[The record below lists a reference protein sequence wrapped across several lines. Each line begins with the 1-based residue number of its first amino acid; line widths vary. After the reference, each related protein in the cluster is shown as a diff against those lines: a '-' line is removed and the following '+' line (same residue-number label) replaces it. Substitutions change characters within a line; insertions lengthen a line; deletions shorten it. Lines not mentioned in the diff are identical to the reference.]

1 MISSLFERY
10 TTYELSSYLYL
21 DIMSQSLKM
30 LLAALAVVVV
40 VVAGYM
46 VYQWQIGKNAEPAN
60 VFSSEPAT
68 LPSGT
73 STTDDSLAQD
83 AAAIDAELKGLESD
97 NTSLDTSLK
106 ESAQVQ

>member
-1 MISSLFERY
+1 
-10 TTYELSSYLYL
+10 
-21 DIMSQSLKM
+21 MSQSLKM

-40 VVAGYM
+40 VTAGFM
-46 VYQWQIGKNAEPAN
+46 VYQSQMSKNADTAAVFSNEPAM
-60 VFSSEPAT
+60 

-73 STTDDSLAQD
+73 STTDDSLSKD

>member
-1 MISSLFERY
+1 
-10 TTYELSSYLYL
+10 
-21 DIMSQSLKM
+21 M
-30 LLAALAVVVV
+30 LLAAFAAVVVIAV
-40 VVAGYM
+40 GYM
-46 VYQWQIGKNAEPAN
+46 GYQWNSGKNTESAN
-60 VFSSEPAT
+60 VFSTEPAM

>member
-1 MISSLFERY
+1 
-10 TTYELSSYLYL
+10 
-21 DIMSQSLKM
+21 M

-46 VYQWQIGKNAEPAN
+46 VYQWQTGKNVESAN

-83 AAAIDAELKGLESD
+83 AAAIDAELKGLDSD
-97 NTSLDTSLK
+97 NASLDTSLT
-106 ESAQVQ
+106 ESAQGQ